1 MRKEVENVLF
11 YIAVSKGGQATI
23 SKRLVEEIENAFK
36 GNEDMCL
43 KRKSLKEKAAYK
55 ITLVSAKFP
64 DEVYQN
70 IIGYFNQR
78 MGKTLSWKTKETQR
92 LINARFAEG
101 YGVEDFKKV
110 IDNKILSWQSDK
122 KMCKYLRPST
132 LFGNHFDE
140 YLNEIQADTS
150 EIGGKASYD
159 IYQIK
164 ADAMVNTEIKGL

>member
-1 MRKEVENVLF
+1 
-11 YIAVSKGGQATI
+11 
-23 SKRLVEEIENAFK
+23 
-36 GNEDMCL
+36 
-43 KRKSLKEKAAYK
+43 
-55 ITLVSAKFP
+55 
-64 DEVYQN
+64 
-70 IIGYFNQR
+70 

-159 IYQIK
+159 IDQIK